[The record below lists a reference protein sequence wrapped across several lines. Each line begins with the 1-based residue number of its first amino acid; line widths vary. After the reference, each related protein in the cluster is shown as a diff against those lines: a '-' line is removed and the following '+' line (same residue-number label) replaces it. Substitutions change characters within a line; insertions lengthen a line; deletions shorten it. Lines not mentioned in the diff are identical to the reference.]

1 MSSAPKDFAALF
13 YDPQFTNGVFHH
25 LRKALSYKTNTR
37 NLERLFSKVYE
48 LHLRIL
54 ESTLPIFNPIP
65 PPNKFVN
72 AEPEDSVKARLAP
85 ISRCVIRVFQVG
97 CQTA

>member
-13 YDPQFTNGVFHH
+13 YNPQFTNGVFHH
-25 LRKALSYKTNTR
+25 LCKALSYKTNIR

-54 ESTLPIFNPIP
+54 ESTLPIFINFESPIP

-72 AEPEDSVKARLAP
+72 AEPEESVSGGKGWVYPDLDP
-85 ISRCVIRVFQVG
+85 TQIIS
-97 CQTA
+97 